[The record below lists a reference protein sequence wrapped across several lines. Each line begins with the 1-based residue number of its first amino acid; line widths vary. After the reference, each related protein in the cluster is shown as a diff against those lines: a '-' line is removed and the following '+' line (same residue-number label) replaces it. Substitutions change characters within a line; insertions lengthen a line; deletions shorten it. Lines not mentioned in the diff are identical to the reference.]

1 MLCDICTSFDLNLFK
16 NELVKSVKSFFLNGL
31 VSVGGGNHS
40 FRSEIKNQ
48 IWITPSGYPRSH
60 LKDDDLILID
70 LEGNTILG
78 NLRPTIEVPFHT
90 EIYKTRNDINA
101 ICHVHNP
108 YTMGFYLT
116 AKLQVTKYEG
126 IYSLKELPSIKL
138 PKPIENS
145 IIIEYK
151 QLGSKALGKAVGIA
165 SKMELTPPPS
175 SNSISEITLNPKV
188 IILLNH
194 GIIGMGKCIHEAKFL
209 VELYEEWAKCIL
221 VKKVL
226 L

>member
-1 MLCDICTSFDLNLFK
+1 M
-16 NELVKSVKSFFLNGL
+16 

-40 FRSEIKNQ
+40 FRSQIGNK

-60 LKDDDLILID
+60 LKDDDLVLID
-70 LEGNTILG
+70 LEGNLIQG

-90 EIYKTRNDINA
+90 EIYKNRNDINA

-116 AKLQVTKYEG
+116 AKLKSTKNEG
-126 IYSLKELPSIKL
+126 IFSLNELPSIKL
-138 PKPIENS
+138 PSQIEDS

-151 QLGSKALGKAVGIA
+151 QLGSKVLGKTVGIA
-165 SKMELTPPPS
+165 SRMELMS
-175 SNSISEITLNPKV
+175 SSSTSKLTSNPKI

-194 GIIGMGKCIHEAKFL
+194 GIIGMESAFMRQNFL
-209 VELYEEWAKCIL
+209 WNCMKNGQNA
-221 VKKVL
+221 
-226 L
+226 

>member
-1 MLCDICTSFDLNLFK
+1 MFCDLCSLYDLNLFK
-16 NELVKSVKSFFLNGL
+16 IELVKSVKSFFLNGL

-70 LEGNTILG
+70 LEGNTIVG

-90 EIYKTRNDINA
+90 EIYKNRNDINA

-108 YTMGFYLT
+108 YTTGFYLT
-116 AKLQVTKYEG
+116 AKLESTKYQG
-126 IYSLKELPSIKL
+126 IYYLKELPSIKL
-138 PKPIENS
+138 PKPIEDS

-151 QLGSKALGKAVGIA
+151 QLGSKALGKTVGIA
-165 SKMELTPPPS
+165 SKMELIPP
-175 SNSISEITLNPKV
+175 SNSISEPQSNPDI

-194 GIIGMGKCIHEAKFL
+194 GIIGMGECIHEAKFL
-209 VELYEEWAKCIL
+209 VELYEEWAKCLLI
-221 VKKVL
+221 KKVL
-226 L
+226 

>member
-1 MLCDICTSFDLNLFK
+1 M
-16 NELVKSVKSFFLNGL
+16 NGL

-40 FRSEIKNQ
+40 FRSEIKNE

-60 LKDDDLILID
+60 LKENDLVLID
-70 LEGNTILG
+70 LEGNTIQG

-90 EIYKTRNDINA
+90 EIYKNRDDINA

-108 YTMGFYLT
+108 YTMGFYLS
-116 AKLQVTKYEG
+116 AKLQDTKYEG
-126 IYSLKELPSIKL
+126 IFSLKELPPIKL
-138 PKPIENS
+138 PKYIENS

-151 QLGSKALGKAVGIA
+151 QLGSKALGKTVGMA
-165 SKMELTPPPS
+165 SQIELDS
-175 SNSISEITLNPKV
+175 SSCISESKSNSKN

-209 VELYEEWAKCIL
+209 VELYEEWAKYIM

-226 L
+226 

>member
-1 MLCDICTSFDLNLFK
+1 MFCDLCSSYDLNLFK
-16 NELVKSVKSFFLNGL
+16 AELVKSVRSFFLNGL

-90 EIYKTRNDINA
+90 EIYKNRNDINA

-116 AKLQVTKYEG
+116 TKLEATKYEG

-138 PKPIENS
+138 PKPIEDS

-151 QLGSKALGKAVGIA
+151 QLGSKLLGKTVGIA
-165 SKMELTPPPS
+165 SRMELMAS
-175 SNSISEITLNPKV
+175 ISISESIISNPKI

-209 VELYEEWAKCIL
+209 VELYEEWAKCIM

-226 L
+226 

>member
-1 MLCDICTSFDLNLFK
+1 MLCDICYSFDLNLFK
-16 NELVKSVKSFFLNGL
+16 NELVKSVKSFFLNGM

-40 FRSEIKNQ
+40 FRSEIGNE

-60 LKDDDLILID
+60 LKDDDLVLID
-70 LEGNTILG
+70 LEGSIIHG

-90 EIYKTRNDINA
+90 EIYKNRNDINA

-116 AKLQVTKYEG
+116 AKLKSTKNEG
-126 IYSLKELPSIKL
+126 IFTLNELPPIKL
-138 PKPIENS
+138 PSPIEDS
-145 IIIEYK
+145 IIVEYK
-151 QLGSKALGKAVGIA
+151 QLGSKALGKTVGIA
-165 SKMELTPPPS
+165 SRMELISPPS
-175 SNSISEITLNPKV
+175 YSSKLTSNPRI

-209 VELYEEWAKCIL
+209 VDLYEEWAKCIMI
-221 VKKVL
+221 KKIM
-226 L
+226 

>member
-1 MLCDICTSFDLNLFK
+1 M
-16 NELVKSVKSFFLNGL
+16 

-40 FRSEIKNQ
+40 FRSQIVNK

-60 LKDDDLILID
+60 LTDEDLVLID
-70 LEGNTILG
+70 LEGISIQG

-90 EIYKTRNDINA
+90 EIYKNRHDINA

-116 AKLQVTKYEG
+116 AKLKPTNNEG
-126 IYSLKELPSIKL
+126 IFTLNELPSIKL
-138 PKPIENS
+138 PSPIDAS

-151 QLGSKALGKAVGIA
+151 QLGSKVLGKTVGIA
-165 SKMELTPPPS
+165 SKMELIWP
-175 SNSISEITLNPKV
+175 SISKLISKPKI

-209 VELYEEWAKCIL
+209 VELYEEWAKCMMI
-221 VKKVL
+221 KKVM
-226 L
+226 

>member
-1 MLCDICTSFDLNLFK
+1 MCSSYDLNFFK
-16 NELVKSVKSFFLNGL
+16 TELVKSVKSFFLNGL

-90 EIYKTRNDINA
+90 EIYKNRNDINA

-108 YTMGFYLT
+108 IYHGFLSNY
-116 AKLQVTKYEG
+116 Q
-126 IYSLKELPSIKL
+126 IK
-138 PKPIENS
+138 
-145 IIIEYK
+145 
-151 QLGSKALGKAVGIA
+151 
-165 SKMELTPPPS
+165 
-175 SNSISEITLNPKV
+175 
-188 IILLNH
+188 
-194 GIIGMGKCIHEAKFL
+194 IHK
-209 VELYEEWAKCIL
+209 I
-221 VKKVL
+221 
-226 L
+226 